1 MIYNAVLN
9 GNNVRIL
16 NIDSGFESATFTDED
31 KVNELVFDYTR
42 YYDLM
47 FNAKID
53 INNVLLIGG
62 SGYSY
67 PKYYISHYKNI
78 KKSLNKNGVY
88 LTNIISSLE
97 CKNSRFLKAEVKTL
111 KQVFK
116 NVYIVPC
123 NYTNDTEQVQ
133 NNMIIATDSDII
145 YENTYNYNLAEDE
158 IILTDDYCPI
168 DTLIPSEN

>member
-1 MIYNAVLN
+1 M
-9 GNNVRIL
+9 
-16 NIDSGFESATFTDED
+16 E
-31 KVNELVFDYTR
+31 K
-42 YYDLM
+42 
-47 FNAKID
+47 
-53 INNVLLIGG
+53 NVLKRYRYEIFK
-62 SGYSY
+62 SHSNDYINIYSY
-67 PKYYISHYKNI
+67 
-78 KKSLNKNGVY
+78 KSLNKNGVY

-97 CKNSRFLKAEVKTL
+97 GKNSKFLKAEVNTL

>member
-62 SGYSY
+62 AGYSY
-67 PKYYISHYKNI
+67 PKYYISHYKKII
-78 KKSLNKNGVY
+78 KQKWCIFNKH
-88 LTNIISSLE
+88 NIII
-97 CKNSRFLKAEVKTL
+97 RR
-111 KQVFK
+111 
-116 NVYIVPC
+116 
-123 NYTNDTEQVQ
+123 
-133 NNMIIATDSDII
+133 
-145 YENTYNYNLAEDE
+145 
-158 IILTDDYCPI
+158 
-168 DTLIPSEN
+168 